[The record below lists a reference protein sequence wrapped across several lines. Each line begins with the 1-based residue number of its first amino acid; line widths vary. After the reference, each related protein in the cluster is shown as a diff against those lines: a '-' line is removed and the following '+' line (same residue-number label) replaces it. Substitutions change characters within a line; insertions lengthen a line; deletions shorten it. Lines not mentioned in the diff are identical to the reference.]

1 MIKKLFGVFLLVVFS
16 FLTGCSK
23 DIYEDNIYSEN
34 RSLKKI
40 SFNEFKNNSVAYEKF
55 QRFKNVSKNKLS
67 RTSDSLHNFEVDT
80 LHGIYLKKEDYESYT
95 FKIITPP
102 NEKLNNL
109 VFSKNENGEFDLFR
123 IEYDFTEEEFS
134 YLTQSEL
141 NNKKT
146 KYYPLEIDQTN
157 ARVHMEIVCVEFWVL
172 DYTINGQGESYTSGV
187 PTWVLEAS
195 YCESVMINTN
205 DGGGGGGFGTNNPGN
220 SNNPGGSSGGGGAYG
235 PGNPPIITPPVS
247 TKPSYN
253 DQTSN
258 CNRLKFLIKSR
269 KNGDPPS
276 PNIKPKLQALR
287 SQLNPERELGFRLK
301 KTGNQYTNPDIPIT
315 NTTGKS
321 VSFRTGLEIYGA
333 VHTHPTIGADPMFS
347 WGDVYG
353 LSKIYEET
361 ASENKTS
368 VVLILVCQ
376 DKEGNQKIYA
386 IKIND
391 FDALK
396 QKLDD
401 DLAEAEG
408 NSFWQKKRWI
418 HINKYTPLFQESDHN
433 HVRAFLNYF
442 GGNISLY
449 EINNDFTNWSKLDM
463 INPDSVCCSEIT
475 KTNCN

>member
-1 MIKKLFGVFLLVVFS
+1 MEYFYLLFFS

-40 SFNEFKNNSVAYEKF
+40 SFNEFKNNSVAYKKF

-102 NEKLNNL
+102 NGKLNNL

-205 DGGGGGGFGTNNPGN
+205 DGGGGGGFGTNNSGD

-276 PNIKPKLQALR
+276 PNIKPKLQALKNNLI
-287 SQLNPERELGFRLK
+287 SDGEAGFSTQK
-301 KTGNQYTNPDIPIT
+301 NYSNYTNPDLPTSTNRHLIIPY
-315 NTTGKS
+315 
-321 VSFRTGLEIYGA
+321 GLNVYGA
-333 VHTHPTIGADPMFS
+333 AHTHRIGKEDPMFS
-347 WGDVYG
+347 WGDVQS
-353 LSKIYEET
+353 LLKIYEE
-361 ASENKTS
+361 ASPENKSS
-368 VVLILVCQ
+368 VVLILICQ
-376 DKEGNQKIYA
+376 DKNENKHIYA
-386 IKIND
+386 LKIDNYN
-391 FDALK
+391 ALK
-396 QKLDD
+396 EKIDQ
-401 DLAEAEG
+401 DLAQAQGADNRE
-408 NSFWQKKRWI
+408 KRDWD
-418 HINKYTPLFQESDHN
+418 T
-433 HVRAFLNYF
+433 
-442 GGNISLY
+442 
-449 EINNDFTNWSKLDM
+449 SKQ
-463 INPDSVCCSEIT
+463 IYSRI
-475 KTNCN
+475 